1 MGFQALYR
9 KYRPRNLAQVVGQ
22 RHVTQILRNSLKQGR
37 IGHAYLFSGPR
48 GTGKT
53 SIARIFAKALNCPNP
68 KDGDPCGACEICLSI
83 ADGRAPDVIEIDAAS
98 NRGIDDVRELR
109 ERVQYA
115 PARFK
120 YKTYIIDEAH
130 MITGPAF
137 NALLKTLEE
146 PPEHVVFILCT
157 TEPHKLPLTILSRVL
172 KFEFHLIPH
181 GALAEHLL
189 NIASAERYA
198 LDKDAAAL
206 LASLSGGCV
215 RDALSHLDQAMVYR
229 EGKLTRAE
237 VEELFY
243 LTDPERIVDL
253 ALAVI
258 CGDKE
263 GISSTCEDL
272 ITSGSDPEWLLIELA
287 EALER
292 FLLSRVRLREAMESH
307 NICHTAQED
316 DAFIRAIGECW
327 DAGNRIRREG
337 NPALLFRITLY
348 RIAES
353 FLASSSFAPS
363 TAQPRQRELPTPAS
377 KPPAPLLPPRT
388 PEAAPKEMPQ
398 PVKTV
403 QEAVREAA
411 PPVVAPKPRQE
422 AADAL
427 PVGDDTDMDG
437 LLGDEPPAPLPL
449 QEQVLEAQ
457 PVEDP
462 GTASL
467 FENGNSPFRAVL
479 EANHKRASAVG
490 NSTPVVEPAQH
501 QPAAEKPAKAKCA
514 EPTLATDPR
523 WKAMM
528 EDLRKES
535 ISTFCLLFEGPSP
548 ALEGD
553 TLTVSYPRRL
563 RYFAPI
569 AQDALHSRILKA
581 LAKRH
586 FGEAAEL
593 RLVTEEPGDDPADAA
608 QIAALKI
615 FPGSKPAALGD

>member
-9 KYRPRNLAQVVGQ
+9 KYRPNNFAQVVGQ

-68 KDGDPCGACEICLSI
+68 KDGDPDGTCEICASI
-83 ADGRAPDVIEIDAAS
+83 AEGSAPDVIEIDAAS

-181 GALAEHLL
+181 GALSEHLL
-189 NIASAERYA
+189 NIAAAEGYV
-198 LDKDAAAL
+198 LEKDAASL

-263 GISSTCEDL
+263 SISSTCDDL

-287 EALER
+287 EVLER
-292 FLLSRVRLREAMESH
+292 YLLNRVKLREAMETRS
-307 NICHTAQED
+307 ICHTAATD
-316 DAFIRAIGECW
+316 SAFIHAIGECW

-353 FLASSSFAPS
+353 FLANPAGAPGA
-363 TAQPRQRELPTPAS
+363 AQPRQRDLPTPAS
-377 KPPAPLLPPRT
+377 KPPAPLLPPKKID
-388 PEAAPKEMPQ
+388 AAPKDAPQ
-398 PVKTV
+398 PVKPA
-403 QEAVREAA
+403 QEAALNEAKA
-411 PPVVAPKPRQE
+411 VEAPKPVPE
-422 AADAL
+422 AAKAQ
-427 PVGDDTDMDG
+427 PVSDDTELDE
-437 LLGDEPPAPLPL
+437 LLGDEPPAPSEI
-449 QEQVLEAQ
+449 QAQ
-457 PVEDP
+457 AVEVPPEDDP
-462 GTASL
+462 GTAAL
-467 FENGNSPFRAVL
+467 FENGNSPFSAAL
-479 EANHKRASAVG
+479 ESRKRAAANGNGAACPDATPRVDAPLSAV
-490 NSTPVVEPAQH
+490 
-501 QPAAEKPAKAKCA
+501 AA
-514 EPTLATDPR
+514 DPR

-528 EDLRKES
+528 ADLRKES
-535 ISTFCLLFEGPSP
+535 IATFCLLFEGPSP
-548 ALEGD
+548 ELAGD
-553 TLTVSYPRRL
+553 LLTISYPRRL

-569 AQDALHSRILKA
+569 AQDALHSRILKV

-593 RLVTEEPGDDPADAA
+593 RIIAEETGSDPADAA
-608 QIAALKI
+608 QNAALDI

>member
-9 KYRPRNLAQVVGQ
+9 KYRPNNFAQVVGQ

-68 KDGDPCGACEICLSI
+68 KDGDPDGTCEICASI
-83 ADGRAPDVIEIDAAS
+83 AEGSAPDVIEIDAAS

-189 NIASAERYA
+189 NIAAAEGYA
-198 LDKDAAAL
+198 LDKDAASL

-263 GISSTCEDL
+263 SISSTCDDL

-287 EALER
+287 EVLER
-292 FLLSRVRLREAMESH
+292 YLLNRVKLREAMETRS
-307 NICHTAQED
+307 ICHTTATD
-316 DAFIRAIGECW
+316 GAFIHAIGECW

-353 FLASSSFAPS
+353 FLATPAGTPS
-363 TAQPRQRELPTPAS
+363 AGHPRQRDIPTPAA
-377 KPPAPLLPPRT
+377 KPPAPLLPPKKQETAPKETSRPVKPT
-388 PEAAPKEMPQ
+388 QEAAPIEAKAIEAPKPMPEAASM
-398 PVKTV
+398 
-403 QEAVREAA
+403 
-411 PPVVAPKPRQE
+411 PPVN
-422 AADAL
+422 
-427 PVGDDTDMDG
+427 DDTELDE
-437 LLGDEPPAPLPL
+437 LLGDEPPAGVEM
-449 QEQVLEAQ
+449 QAQAAKAQ

-462 GTASL
+462 GTAAL
-467 FENGNSPFRAVL
+467 FENGSSPFAAAL
-479 EANHKRASAVG
+479 EARKRNAANG
-490 NSTPVVEPAQH
+490 NGAIRADAMP
-501 QPAAEKPAKAKCA
+501 KADPNR
-514 EPTLATDPR
+514 PTLAADPR

-528 EDLRKES
+528 DDLRQES
-535 ISTFCLLFEGPSP
+535 IATFCLLFEGPSP
-548 ALEGD
+548 EMSGD
-553 TLTVSYPRRL
+553 MLTISYPRRL

-593 RLVTEEPGDDPADAA
+593 RITAEEPGNDPADAA
-608 QIAALKI
+608 QNAALEI

>member
-9 KYRPRNLAQVVGQ
+9 KYRPNNFAQVVGQ

-68 KDGDPCGACEICLSI
+68 KDGDPDGTCEICASI
-83 ADGRAPDVIEIDAAS
+83 AEGSAPDVIEIDAAS

-189 NIASAERYA
+189 NIAAAEGYA
-198 LDKDAAAL
+198 LEKDAASL

-229 EGKLTRAE
+229 EDKLTRAE

-263 GISSTCEDL
+263 SINSTCDGL
-272 ITSGSDPEWLLIELA
+272 ITSGNDPEWLLIELA
-287 EALER
+287 EVLER
-292 FLLSRVRLREAMESH
+292 YLLNRVKLREAMETRS
-307 NICHTAQED
+307 ICHTAATD
-316 DAFIRAIGECW
+316 AAFIHAIGECW

-353 FLASSSFAPS
+353 FLATPAGALSA
-363 TAQPRQRELPTPAS
+363 AQPRQRDIPTPAT
-377 KPPAPLLPPRT
+377 KPPMPLLPPRKQD
-388 PEAAPKEMPQ
+388 AAPKDAPQ
-398 PVKTV
+398 LVKPAT
-403 QEAVREAA
+403 EA
-411 PPVVAPKPRQE
+411 PPLEPKEVEAPKPTHE
-422 AADAL
+422 AASAT
-427 PVGDDTDMDG
+427 PVGDDTELDE
-437 LLGDEPPAPLPL
+437 LLGDEPPAAVDV
-449 QEQVLEAQ
+449 QAQAVEAK

-462 GTASL
+462 GTAAL
-467 FENGNSPFRAVL
+467 FENGNSPFAAAL
-479 EANHKRASAVG
+479 EARKRAAANGNGAACADVKPWADVPISAL
-490 NSTPVVEPAQH
+490 
-501 QPAAEKPAKAKCA
+501 AA
-514 EPTLATDPR
+514 DPR

-528 EDLRKES
+528 DDLRKES
-535 ISTFCLLFEGPSP
+535 IATFCLLFEGPSP
-548 ALEGD
+548 VLAGD
-553 TLTVSYPRRL
+553 TLTISYPRRL

-569 AQDALHSRILKA
+569 AQDALHSRILKV

-593 RLVTEEPGDDPADAA
+593 RIVAEEPGNDPADAA
-608 QIAALKI
+608 QNAALEI